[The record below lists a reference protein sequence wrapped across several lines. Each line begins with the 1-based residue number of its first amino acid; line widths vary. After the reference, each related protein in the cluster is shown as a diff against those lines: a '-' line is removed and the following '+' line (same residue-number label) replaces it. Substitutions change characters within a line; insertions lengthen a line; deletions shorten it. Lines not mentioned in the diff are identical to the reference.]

1 MGLWIAER
9 RDIFTK
15 CINEFLAFRV
25 VQRAEIA
32 EETQHHDSL
41 EAGHNSVVRSR
52 FTQHIAHPIAQRV
65 TGVHSAKE
73 VPLQGNV
80 IPLHAG
86 IVLHTATFDRLIEQR
101 TLCRENML
109 TAGFIKFARFQ
120 LTLDSFDIS
129 NAAFPKRA
137 PFPSGISDHDA
148 G

>member
-1 MGLWIAER
+1 M
-9 RDIFTK
+9 
-15 CINEFLAFRV
+15 
-25 VQRAEIA
+25 
-32 EETQHHDSL
+32 
-41 EAGHNSVVRSR
+41 VRSR

-65 TGVHSAKE
+65 TRVHSAKE
-73 VPLQGNV
+73 EPLQGNV

-137 PFPSGISDHDA
+137 TFPVLEYRTVTQADHLQPGILKQGIYINGRGAAAFTLTHVLSTAKSSSSGSPSIP
-148 G
+148 GT